1 MRIELDER
9 IIKILTCALN
19 AESRYTSVT
28 VTFRDGEQK
37 VDTLYTSPS
46 YGAGTHFLQSGNS
59 KPLDEV
65 LSIAQSFESLGDI
78 KSAIKALEK
87 KKRENLSRLEE
98 CKGQAKD
105 LDQALTKL
113 LKMEK

>member
-19 AESRYTSVT
+19 AKSRYTSVT

-46 YGAGTHFLQSGNS
+46 YGAGTHFC
-59 KPLDEV
+59 
-65 LSIAQSFESLGDI
+65 SLETVSHWM
-78 KSAIKALEK
+78 KFF
-87 KKRENLSRLEE
+87 R
-98 CKGQAKD
+98 
-105 LDQALTKL
+105 
-113 LKMEK
+113 